1 MYRLKEDH
9 MDEFEIKKSRFLC
22 YLHRC
27 NSEEEA
33 KTFINKIKTP
43 ECQTSL
49 LCLYHRRT
57 K

>member
-33 KTFINKIKTP
+33 KTFINKIKKNTRMP
-43 ECQTSL
+43 DITVMPLS
-49 LCLYHRRT
+49 
-57 K
+57 